1 MSFNIAMVIAST
13 IYLFLIVSFFF
24 FKPKVTNTETKIY
37 SYLLISDIFLVFFE
51 LLCILSAKFDSK
63 GETMYAHITGRGFLV
78 AILLWIL
85 IFTFY
90 VIIITLNDKT
100 KSKMMQNFKFYKG
113 LLLFILSISICLVL
127 FLPLYFYS
135 DNKVAYTYGASTNFL
150 LFIIA
155 AATFINIF
163 CAIKNRKHLEKK
175 KIVPIFVFLASI
187 MVLVIVRSNL
197 PQIQVTS
204 AIFTFVSVLMYFTI
218 ENPDVKMIEE
228 LVKVQKLSEKTNTDK
243 SNFIYTVTEDIQNRL
258 DNAEKVYNN
267 VIELN
272 PNEEIKEEMNNLR
285 NIITGARNMLNSA
298 MGVSHD
304 DNKHLQLTNNKYSI
318 KLLLDS
324 VYSLKKNE
332 IKNNIDFRLNVT
344 DDLPQELYGDSIK
357 IKQILL
363 SILDNSVKYTHE
375 GFIELRVN
383 SIIKNNICRLI
394 ISIEDSGQGI
404 DIYKQNEIMSNIEDL
419 TKEDIANLEN
429 KTLNLKT
436 IRKMIAMIGGTFTI
450 DNNKYNGTT
459 INISL
464 DQKIVEDI
472 QSKEEKKIA
481 KYSEVINNQKT
492 CAIISNNKD
501 NIKKIKTNIRKKGY
515 KIFEFDVTKNALDNI
530 RNNSNYDLIFIEEN
544 MEKIDARS
552 FLNKVKEVEGFTGE
566 VIIISQIKNIKIK
579 KELIDLGFANVIY
592 SPIDKK
598 ELEDK
603 LNNI

>member
-1 MSFNIAMVIAST
+1 
-13 IYLFLIVSFFF
+13 
-24 FKPKVTNTETKIY
+24 
-37 SYLLISDIFLVFFE
+37 
-51 LLCILSAKFDSK
+51 
-63 GETMYAHITGRGFLV
+63 
-78 AILLWIL
+78 
-85 IFTFY
+85 
-90 VIIITLNDKT
+90 
-100 KSKMMQNFKFYKG
+100 
-113 LLLFILSISICLVL
+113 
-127 FLPLYFYS
+127 
-135 DNKVAYTYGASTNFL
+135 
-150 LFIIA
+150 
-155 AATFINIF
+155 
-163 CAIKNRKHLEKK
+163 
-175 KIVPIFVFLASI
+175 